1 MAHNVNLS
9 DEYAQAQAAAG
20 GALADDGYLRIYDGA
35 QPATADTAIGAQH
48 LLAELRFANPAG
60 VAANEVFTF
69 NAITGEDSALFDG
82 TATWYR
88 AFKSN
93 GTSPIRDG
101 TVGAIGSGSDIELD
115 NTGIVVGA
123 EVDITSLVWRVT
135 K

>member
-9 DEYAQAQAAAG
+9 NEYAQAQAAAG
-20 GALADDGYLRIYDGA
+20 GAMADGGYLRIYDGA
-35 QPATADTAIGAQH
+35 QPATADTAVGSQH

-60 VAANEVFTF
+60 SAAAEVFTF
-69 NAITGEDSALFDG
+69 NAITPEDSALFNG

-88 AFKSN
+88 AVKSD

-101 TVGAIGSGSDIELD
+101 TVGATGSGSDIELD
-115 NTGIVVGA
+115 NTAIVVGA
-123 EVDITSLVWRVT
+123 EVYVDSMVWRVT

>member
-1 MAHNVNLS
+1 MGHNVNLS
-9 DEYAQAQAAAG
+9 NEYAQAEAAAG
-20 GALADDGYLRIYDGA
+20 GALANGGYLRIYDGA

-48 LLAELRFANPAG
+48 LLAELRFGNPAG
-60 VAANEVFTF
+60 VAADEVFTF

-93 GTSPIRDG
+93 GTSPLRDG
-101 TVGAIGSGSDIELD
+101 TVGATGSGSDIELD

-123 EVDITSLVWRVT
+123 EVYVDSLIWRVV